1 MKTVLRNLLAVVA
14 GLLVGG
20 VVNLLIVK
28 LGHAT
33 IPPPTIDPAAAGNPA
48 AGTSLLE
55 ARHLLFPFLAHA
67 LGTLAGALAAYLL
80 AGSRPQVFA
89 YLIGVAFL
97 VGGITAA
104 TMIPAPGWFIAA
116 DLVLAYLP
124 MGWLATRLGARLRPV
139 GGAGA

>member
-1 MKTVLRNLLAVVA
+1 MKVVLKNLLAVVA

-20 VVNLLIVK
+20 VVNMLIVK
-28 LGHAT
+28 LGHT
-33 IPPPTIDPAAAGNPA
+33 LVPLPTPDPAAAASAA
-48 AGTSLLE
+48 AGASPLE

-67 LGTLAGALAAYLL
+67 LGTLAGALAAFLL

-139 GGAGA
+139 GGASA